1 MKPAQVELLS
11 ELLQAIAE
19 EYRKI
24 RNTQEESN
32 MVATSEPYNPPRKKT
47 EIEKLYSISLNN
59 FR

>member
-1 MKPAQVELLS
+1 LS

-32 MVATSEPYNPPRKKT
+32 MVATSEPYNPLRKKT